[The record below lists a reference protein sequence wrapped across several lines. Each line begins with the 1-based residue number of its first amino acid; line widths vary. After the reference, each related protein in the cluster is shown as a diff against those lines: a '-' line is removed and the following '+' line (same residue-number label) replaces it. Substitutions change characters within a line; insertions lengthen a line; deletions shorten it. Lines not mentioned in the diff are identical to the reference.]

1 MSARRIRCIPHPQAH
16 LHRQVHARVVRPL
29 YARGSEL
36 LHLQRRHRRLAALHQ
51 PTGARAGR
59 AGARAGKLSLEGRD
73 PDAKQ
78 WRQAAAPACARM
90 GMFEH
95 RVWGGRGGFLPERL
109 GVKVAPC
116 SVSSGPAGRTSASAA
131 SSSSSAASSHLLK
144 VTSTVRPTLQR
155 SGGKVGAA
163 VRSSSQ
169 VATGVPE

>member
-1 MSARRIRCIPHPQAH
+1 
-16 LHRQVHARVVRPL
+16 
-29 YARGSEL
+29 
-36 LHLQRRHRRLAALHQ
+36 
-51 PTGARAGR
+51 
-59 AGARAGKLSLEGRD
+59 
-73 PDAKQ
+73 
-78 WRQAAAPACARM
+78 
-90 GMFEH
+90 MFEH